1 MIEIDFNGGI
11 ISVLKIAT
19 RKSPLALWQ
28 AEFVKSKLAS
38 LYPDLKIELVKMTT
52 QGDQILNSP
61 LSKIGGKSLFIK
73 ELEVGMNE
81 GRADIAVHSM
91 KDVPYELPQGF
102 EIGAI
107 LERENPFDAF
117 VSNDYNSISD
127 LPNGAKLG
135 SCSLRRIVQIKAIRP
150 DLEILDLRGNVNTRL
165 KKLDD
170 GEYDA
175 IILACSG
182 LSRLGFEDR
191 IKQDLSPDES
201 LPAVGQ
207 GALGIEIKAN
217 DQEIR
222 SLIEPL
228 SHKRTMT
235 EVSAERALN
244 ATLQG
249 GCSVAIGAFATS
261 KGSELKLCGMVGNV
275 NSGEIIRVEELG
287 ETSNPIDLGIRAANK
302 LLSLGAREL
311 LNEK

>member
-1 MIEIDFNGGI
+1 M
-11 ISVLKIAT
+11 LKIAT

-28 AEFVKSKLAS
+28 AEFVKSKLETI
-38 LYPDLKIELVKMTT
+38 YPDLKVELVKMTT

-73 ELEVGMNE
+73 ELEVGIME

-91 KDVPYELPQGF
+91 KDIPYELPQGF

-107 LERENPFDAF
+107 LERESPFDAF
-117 VSNDYNSISD
+117 VSNDFNSIQD
-127 LPNGAKLG
+127 LPIGAKLG
-135 SCSLRRIVQIKAIRP
+135 SCSLRRIVQVKAMRP

-182 LSRLGFEDR
+182 LARLGFDNR
-191 IKQDLSPDES
+191 IKQDLSPDDS

-207 GALGIEIKAN
+207 GALGIEIEAN
-217 DQEIR
+217 DHEIS
-222 SLIEPL
+222 SLIKPL
-228 SHKRTMT
+228 IHKKTQI

-261 KGSELKLCGMVGNV
+261 EDSKLTLSGMVGNV
-275 NSGEIIRVEELG
+275 DSGEIIRVQETG
-287 ETSNPIDLGIRAANK
+287 ETSKPIDLGIRAAKK

>member
-1 MIEIDFNGGI
+1 
-11 ISVLKIAT
+11 VLKIAT
-19 RKSPLALWQ
+19 RKSPLAVWQ
-28 AEFVKSKLAS
+28 AEFVKSKLES
-38 LYPDLKIELVKMTT
+38 IYPDLKVELVKMTT

-73 ELEVGMNE
+73 ELEVGIME

-117 VSNDYNSISD
+117 VSNDFNSIQD
-127 LPNGAKLG
+127 LPIGAKLG
-135 SCSLRRIVQIKAIRP
+135 SCSLRRIVQVKAMRP

-182 LSRLGFEDR
+182 LTRLGFDNR
-191 IKQDLSPDES
+191 IKQDLSPDDS

-217 DQEIR
+217 DHEIS
-222 SLIEPL
+222 SLIKPL
-228 SHKRTMT
+228 IHQKTQI
-235 EVSAERALN
+235 EVNAERALN
-244 ATLQG
+244 TTLQG

-261 KGSELKLCGMVGNV
+261 EDSKLTLSGMVGNV
-275 NSGEIIRVEELG
+275 DSGEIIRVQETG
-287 ETSNPIDLGIRAANK
+287 ETSKPTDLGIRAAKK

>member
-1 MIEIDFNGGI
+1 M
-11 ISVLKIAT
+11 LKIAT
-19 RKSPLALWQ
+19 RKSPLAIWQ
-28 AEFVKSKLAS
+28 AEFVKSKLEAI
-38 LYPDLKIELVKMTT
+38 YPDLKVELVKMTT

-73 ELEVGMNE
+73 ELEVGIME

-107 LERENPFDAF
+107 LERESPFDAF
-117 VSNDYNSISD
+117 VSNDFNSIQD
-127 LPNGAKLG
+127 LPIGAKLG
-135 SCSLRRIVQIKAIRP
+135 SCSLRRIVQVKAMRP

-182 LSRLGFEDR
+182 LTRLGFDNR
-191 IKQDLSPDES
+191 IKQDLSPDDS

-217 DQEIR
+217 DHEIS
-222 SLIEPL
+222 SLIKPL
-228 SHKRTMT
+228 IHQKTQI
-235 EVSAERALN
+235 EVNAERALN
-244 ATLQG
+244 TALHG

-261 KGSELKLCGMVGNV
+261 EDSKLTLSGMVGNV
-275 NSGEIIRVEELG
+275 DSGEIIRIQETG
-287 ETSNPIDLGIRAANK
+287 ETSKPIDLGIRAAKK

>member
-117 VSNDYNSISD
+117 VSNDYNTIEE
-127 LPNGAKLG
+127 LPIGAKLG
-135 SCSLRRIVQIKAIRP
+135 SCSLRRIVQIKAMRP

-191 IKQDLSPDES
+191 IKQDLSPNDS

-207 GALGIEIKAN
+207 GALGIEIKVN
-217 DQEIR
+217 DHKIS

>member
-1 MIEIDFNGGI
+1 
-11 ISVLKIAT
+11 VLKIAT

-28 AEFVKSKLAS
+28 AEFVKSKLENI
-38 LYPDLKIELVKMTT
+38 YPDLKVELVKMTT

-73 ELEVGMNE
+73 ELEVGIME

-107 LERENPFDAF
+107 LERESPFDAF
-117 VSNDYNSISD
+117 VSNDFNSIQD
-127 LPNGAKLG
+127 LPIGAKLG
-135 SCSLRRIVQIKAIRP
+135 SCSLRRIVQVKAMRP

-182 LSRLGFEDR
+182 LTRLGFDNR
-191 IKQDLSPDES
+191 IKQDLSPDDS

-217 DQEIR
+217 DHEI
-222 SLIEPL
+222 SNLIKPL
-228 SHKRTMT
+228 IHQKTQI
-235 EVSAERALN
+235 EVNAERALN
-244 ATLQG
+244 TALQG

-261 KGSELKLCGMVGNV
+261 EDSKLTLSGMVGNV
-275 NSGEIIRVEELG
+275 DSGEIIRVQETG
-287 ETSNPIDLGIRAANK
+287 ETSKPIDLGIRAAKK

>member
-1 MIEIDFNGGI
+1 M
-11 ISVLKIAT
+11 LKIAT
-19 RKSPLALWQ
+19 RKSPLAIWQ
-28 AEFVKSKLAS
+28 AEFVKSKLENI
-38 LYPDLKIELVKMTT
+38 YPDLKVELVKMTT

-73 ELEVGMNE
+73 ELEVGIME

-107 LERENPFDAF
+107 LERESPFDAF
-117 VSNDYNSISD
+117 VSNDFNSIQD
-127 LPNGAKLG
+127 LPIGAKLG
-135 SCSLRRIVQIKAIRP
+135 SCSLRRIVQVKAIRP

-182 LSRLGFEDR
+182 LTRLGFDNR
-191 IKQDLSPDES
+191 IKQDLSPDDS

-217 DQEIR
+217 DHEIS
-222 SLIEPL
+222 SLIKPL
-228 SHKRTMT
+228 IHQKTQI
-235 EVSAERALN
+235 EVNAERALN
-244 ATLQG
+244 TTLQG

-261 KGSELKLCGMVGNV
+261 EDSKLTLSGMVGNV
-275 NSGEIIRVEELG
+275 DSGEIIRVQETG
-287 ETSNPIDLGIRAANK
+287 ETSKPIDLGIRAAKK

>member
-1 MIEIDFNGGI
+1 M
-11 ISVLKIAT
+11 LKIAT

-28 AEFVKSKLAS
+28 AEFVKSKLETI
-38 LYPDLKIELVKMTT
+38 YPDLKVELVKMTT

-73 ELEVGMNE
+73 ELEVGIME

-91 KDVPYELPQGF
+91 KDIPYKLPQGF

-107 LERENPFDAF
+107 LERESPFDAF
-117 VSNDYNSISD
+117 VSNDFNSIQD
-127 LPNGAKLG
+127 LPVGARLG
-135 SCSLRRIVQIKAIRP
+135 SCSLRRIVQVKALRP

-182 LSRLGFEDR
+182 LARLGFDNR
-191 IKQDLSPDES
+191 IKQDLSPDDS

-207 GALGIEIKAN
+207 GALGIEIEAN
-217 DQEIR
+217 DHEIS
-222 SLIEPL
+222 SLIKPL
-228 SHKRTMT
+228 IHKKTQI

-261 KGSELKLCGMVGNV
+261 EDSKLTLSGMVGNV
-275 NSGEIIRVEELG
+275 DSGEIIRVQETG
-287 ETSNPIDLGIRAANK
+287 ETSKPIDLGIRAAKK

>member
-1 MIEIDFNGGI
+1 M
-11 ISVLKIAT
+11 LKIAT

-28 AEFVKSKLAS
+28 AEFVKSKLEDI
-38 LYPDLKIELVKMTT
+38 YPDLKVELVKMTT

-73 ELEVGMNE
+73 ELEVGIME

-117 VSNDYNSISD
+117 VSNDFNSIQD
-127 LPNGAKLG
+127 LPIGAKLG
-135 SCSLRRIVQIKAIRP
+135 SCSLRRIVQVKAMRP

-182 LSRLGFEDR
+182 LTRLGFDNR
-191 IKQDLSPDES
+191 IKQDLSPDDS

-217 DQEIR
+217 DHEIS
-222 SLIEPL
+222 SLIKPL
-228 SHKRTMT
+228 IHQKTQI
-235 EVSAERALN
+235 EVNAERALN
-244 ATLQG
+244 TTLQG

-261 KGSELKLCGMVGNV
+261 EDSKLTLSGMVGNV
-275 NSGEIIRVEELG
+275 DSGEIIRIQETG
-287 ETSNPIDLGIRAANK
+287 ETSKPIDLGIRAAKK

>member
-1 MIEIDFNGGI
+1 M
-11 ISVLKIAT
+11 LKIAT

-28 AEFVKSKLAS
+28 AEFVKSKLETI
-38 LYPDLKIELVKMTT
+38 YPDLKVELVKMTT

-73 ELEVGMNE
+73 ELEIGIME

-107 LERENPFDAF
+107 LERESPFDAF
-117 VSNDYNSISD
+117 VSNDFNSIQD
-127 LPNGAKLG
+127 LPVGARLG
-135 SCSLRRIVQIKAIRP
+135 SCSLRRIVQVKALRP

-182 LSRLGFEDR
+182 LARLGFDNR
-191 IKQDLSPDES
+191 IKQDLSPDDS

-207 GALGIEIKAN
+207 GALGIEIEAN
-217 DQEIR
+217 DHEIS
-222 SLIEPL
+222 SLIKPL
-228 SHKRTMT
+228 IHKKTQI

-261 KGSELKLCGMVGNV
+261 EDSKLTLSGMVGNV
-275 NSGEIIRVEELG
+275 DSGEIIRVQETG
-287 ETSNPIDLGIRAANK
+287 ETSKPIDLGIRAAKK

>member
-1 MIEIDFNGGI
+1 M
-11 ISVLKIAT
+11 LKIAT
-19 RKSPLALWQ
+19 RKSPLAIWQ
-28 AEFVKSKLAS
+28 AEFVKSKLENI
-38 LYPDLKIELVKMTT
+38 YPDLKVELVKMTT

-73 ELEVGMNE
+73 ELEVGIME

-117 VSNDYNSISD
+117 VSNDFNSIQD
-127 LPNGAKLG
+127 LPIGAKLG
-135 SCSLRRIVQIKAIRP
+135 SCSLRRIVQVKAMRP

-182 LSRLGFEDR
+182 LTRLGFDNR
-191 IKQDLSPDES
+191 IKQDLSPDDS

-207 GALGIEIKAN
+207 GELGIEIEAN
-217 DQEIR
+217 DHEIS
-222 SLIEPL
+222 SLIKPL
-228 SHKRTMT
+228 IHQKTQI

-244 ATLQG
+244 ATLKG

-261 KGSELKLCGMVGNV
+261 EDSKLTLSGMVGNV
-275 NSGEIIRVEELG
+275 DSGEIIRIQETG
-287 ETSNPIDLGIRAANK
+287 ETSKPIDLGIRAAKK

>member
-117 VSNDYNSISD
+117 VSNDYNTIEE
-127 LPNGAKLG
+127 LPIGAKLG
-135 SCSLRRIVQIKAIRP
+135 SCSLRRIVQIKAMRP

-191 IKQDLSPDES
+191 IKQDLSPNDS

-217 DQEIR
+217 DHKIS

-244 ATLQG
+244 TTLQG

-275 NSGEIIRVEELG
+275 DTGEIIRVEELG
-287 ETSNPIDLGIRAANK
+287 ETSNPIDLGVRAANK
-302 LLSLGAREL
+302 LLSMGAREL

>member
-1 MIEIDFNGGI
+1 M
-11 ISVLKIAT
+11 LKIAT

-28 AEFVKSKLAS
+28 AEFVKSKLETI
-38 LYPDLKIELVKMTT
+38 YPDLKVELVKMTT

-73 ELEVGMNE
+73 ELEVGIME

-107 LERENPFDAF
+107 LERESPFDAF
-117 VSNDYNSISD
+117 VSNDFNSIQD
-127 LPNGAKLG
+127 LPVGARLG
-135 SCSLRRIVQIKAIRP
+135 SCSLRRIVQVKALRP

-182 LSRLGFEDR
+182 LARLGFDNR
-191 IKQDLSPDES
+191 IKQDLSPDDS

-217 DQEIR
+217 DHDIS
-222 SLIEPL
+222 SLIKPL
-228 SHKRTMT
+228 IHTKTQI
-235 EVSAERALN
+235 EVSTERALN

-261 KGSELKLCGMVGNV
+261 EDSKLTLSGMVGNV
-275 NSGEIIRVEELG
+275 DSGEIIRVQETG
-287 ETSNPIDLGIRAANK
+287 ETSKPIDLGIRAAKK

>member
-1 MIEIDFNGGI
+1 M
-11 ISVLKIAT
+11 LKIAT

-28 AEFVKSKLAS
+28 AEFVKSKLEDI
-38 LYPDLKIELVKMTT
+38 YPDLKVELVKMIT

-73 ELEVGMNE
+73 ELEVGIME

-107 LERENPFDAF
+107 LERESPFEAF
-117 VSNDYNSISD
+117 VSNDFNSIQD
-127 LPNGAKLG
+127 LPVGARLG
-135 SCSLRRIVQIKAIRP
+135 SCSLRRIVQVKAMRP

-182 LSRLGFEDR
+182 LTRLGFEDR
-191 IKQDLSPDES
+191 IKQDLSPDDS

-217 DQEIR
+217 DHEIS
-222 SLIEPL
+222 SLIKPL
-228 SHKRTMT
+228 IHQKTQI
-235 EVSAERALN
+235 EVNAERALN
-244 ATLQG
+244 TALQG

-261 KGSELKLCGMVGNV
+261 EDSKLTLSGMVGNV
-275 NSGEIIRVEELG
+275 DSGEIIRIQG
-287 ETSNPIDLGIRAANK
+287 HGGTSKPVDLGIRAANK

>member
-1 MIEIDFNGGI
+1 M
-11 ISVLKIAT
+11 LKIAT

-28 AEFVKSKLAS
+28 AEFVKSNLES
-38 LYPDLKIELVKMTT
+38 LNPGLDVELVKMTT

-73 ELEVGMNE
+73 ELEVGLME

-117 VSNDYNSISD
+117 VSNAFNSIGD
-127 LPNGAKLG
+127 LPIGARVG
-135 SCSLRRIVQIKAIRP
+135 SCSLRRIVQLKALRP
-150 DLEILDLRGNVNTRL
+150 DLVILDLRGNVNTRL

-182 LSRLGFEDR
+182 LIRLGFEDR
-191 IKQDLSPDES
+191 IKQHLSPETS

-207 GALGIEIKAN
+207 GALGIEIRSN
-217 DQEIR
+217 DHEIS
-222 SLIEPL
+222 SLVKPL
-228 SHKRTMT
+228 IHKKTLN

-261 KGSELKLCGMVGNV
+261 NGSELKLSGMVGNV
-275 NSGEIIRVEELG
+275 ASGKILRVEELG
-287 ETSNPIDLGIRAANK
+287 DMNKPLDLGIITAKK

-311 LNEK
+311 LNET

>member
-117 VSNDYNSISD
+117 VSNDYNTIEE
-127 LPNGAKLG
+127 LPIGAKLG

-191 IKQDLSPDES
+191 IKQDLSPDDS

-207 GALGIEIKAN
+207 GALGIEIKTN
-217 DQEIR
+217 DHEIS
-222 SLIEPL
+222 SLIGPL

>member
-1 MIEIDFNGGI
+1 M
-11 ISVLKIAT
+11 LKIAT

-28 AEFVKSKLAS
+28 AEFVKSKLETI
-38 LYPDLKIELVKMTT
+38 YPDLKVELVKMTT

-73 ELEVGMNE
+73 ELEVGIME

-91 KDVPYELPQGF
+91 KDIPYELPQGF

-107 LERENPFDAF
+107 LERESPFDAF
-117 VSNDYNSISD
+117 VSNDFNSIQD
-127 LPNGAKLG
+127 LPVGARLG
-135 SCSLRRIVQIKAIRP
+135 SCSLRRIVQVKALRP
-150 DLEILDLRGNVNTRL
+150 DLKILDLRGNVNTRL

-182 LSRLGFEDR
+182 LARLGFDNR
-191 IKQDLSPDES
+191 IKQDLSPDDS

-207 GALGIEIKAN
+207 GALGIEIEAN
-217 DQEIR
+217 DHEIS
-222 SLIEPL
+222 SLIKPL
-228 SHKRTMT
+228 IHKKTQI

-261 KGSELKLCGMVGNV
+261 EDSKLTLSGMVGNV
-275 NSGEIIRVEELG
+275 DSGEIIRVQETG
-287 ETSNPIDLGIRAANK
+287 ETSKPIDLGIRAAKK

>member
-73 ELEVGMNE
+73 ELEIGMNE

-191 IKQDLSPDES
+191 IKQDLSPNDS

-217 DQEIR
+217 DHKIS

-275 NSGEIIRVEELG
+275 DSGEIIRVEELG
-287 ETSNPIDLGIRAANK
+287 ETSNPIDLGVRAANK

>member
-117 VSNDYNSISD
+117 VSNDYNTIEE
-127 LPNGAKLG
+127 LPIGAKLG
-135 SCSLRRIVQIKAIRP
+135 SCSLRRIVQIKAMRP

-207 GALGIEIKAN
+207 GALGIEIKVN
-217 DQEIR
+217 DHKIS

-275 NSGEIIRVEELG
+275 DSGEIIRVEELG
-287 ETSNPIDLGIRAANK
+287 ETSNPIDLGVSAANK

>member
-1 MIEIDFNGGI
+1 LKSILFGGI
-11 ISVLKIAT
+11 ITVLKIAT

-28 AEFVKSKLAS
+28 AEFVKSNLES
-38 LYPDLKIELVKMTT
+38 LNPGLDVELVKMTT

-73 ELEVGMNE
+73 ELEVGMME

-117 VSNDYNSISD
+117 VSNAFNSIGD
-127 LPNGAKLG
+127 LPIGARVG
-135 SCSLRRIVQIKAIRP
+135 SCSLRRIVQLKALRP
-150 DLEILDLRGNVNTRL
+150 DLVILDLRGNVNTRL

-182 LSRLGFEDR
+182 LIRLGFEDR
-191 IKQDLSPDES
+191 IKQHLSPETS

-207 GALGIEIKAN
+207 GALGIELRSN
-217 DQEIR
+217 DHEIS
-222 SLIEPL
+222 SLVKPL
-228 SHKRTMT
+228 IHKKTLN

-261 KGSELKLCGMVGNV
+261 NGSELKLSGMVGNV
-275 NSGEIIRVEELG
+275 ASGKILRVEELG
-287 ETSNPIDLGIRAANK
+287 DMNKPLDLGIFTAKK

-311 LNEK
+311 LNET

>member
-117 VSNDYNSISD
+117 VSNDYNTIED
-127 LPNGAKLG
+127 LPIGAKLG
-135 SCSLRRIVQIKAIRP
+135 SCSLRRIVQIKAMRP

-191 IKQDLSPDES
+191 IKQDLSPNDS

-217 DQEIR
+217 DHKIS

-275 NSGEIIRVEELG
+275 KSGEIIRVEELG
-287 ETSNPIDLGIRAANK
+287 EISNPIDLGVRAANK

>member
-1 MIEIDFNGGI
+1 M
-11 ISVLKIAT
+11 LKIAT

-28 AEFVKSKLAS
+28 AEFVKSKLEDI
-38 LYPDLKIELVKMTT
+38 YPDLKVELVKMTT

-73 ELEVGMNE
+73 ELEVGIME

-117 VSNDYNSISD
+117 VSNDFNSIQD
-127 LPNGAKLG
+127 LPIGAKLG
-135 SCSLRRIVQIKAIRP
+135 SCSLRRIVQVKAMRP

-182 LSRLGFEDR
+182 LTRLGFDNR
-191 IKQDLSPDES
+191 IKQDLSPDDS

-217 DQEIR
+217 DHEIS
-222 SLIEPL
+222 SLIKPL
-228 SHKRTMT
+228 IHQKTQI
-235 EVSAERALN
+235 EVNAERALN
-244 ATLQG
+244 TTLQG

-261 KGSELKLCGMVGNV
+261 EDSKLTLSGMVGNV
-275 NSGEIIRVEELG
+275 DSGEIIRVQETG
-287 ETSNPIDLGIRAANK
+287 ETSKPIDLGIRAAKK

>member
-1 MIEIDFNGGI
+1 M
-11 ISVLKIAT
+11 LKIAT

-28 AEFVKSKLAS
+28 AEFVKSKLETI
-38 LYPDLKIELVKMTT
+38 YPDLKVELVKMTT

-73 ELEVGMNE
+73 ELEIGIME

-117 VSNDYNSISD
+117 VSNDFNSIQD
-127 LPNGAKLG
+127 LPIGAKLG
-135 SCSLRRIVQIKAIRP
+135 SCSLRRIVQVKAMRP

-182 LSRLGFEDR
+182 LTRLGFDNR
-191 IKQDLSPDES
+191 IKQDLSPDDS

-217 DQEIR
+217 DHEIS
-222 SLIEPL
+222 SLIKPL
-228 SHKRTMT
+228 IHQKTQI

-261 KGSELKLCGMVGNV
+261 EDSKLTLSGMVGNV
-275 NSGEIIRVEELG
+275 DSGEIIRVQETG
-287 ETSNPIDLGIRAANK
+287 ETSKPIDLGIRAAKK